1 MHKIELRRKAQR
13 ALNRLPKN
21 DFNAVLGTV
30 KDLAKT
36 PRPKGV
42 EKIKSAG
49 LWRVR
54 QGDYRIVYSIDDGQK
69 TVTVLRIGHRRE
81 IYRSL

>member
-13 ALNRLPKN
+13 ALDRLPKN

-30 KDLAKT
+30 KDLANT
-36 PRPKGV
+36 PRPKRT

-54 QGDYRIVYSIDDGQK
+54 QGNYRIVYSIDDDQK
-69 TVTVLRIGHRRE
+69 LVTFLRIGPRRE

>member
-13 ALNRLPKN
+13 ALDRLPKD
-21 DFNAVLGTV
+21 DFNAVLGAV
-30 KDLAKT
+30 KDLANI

-49 LWRVR
+49 LWRN
-54 QGDYRIVYSIDDGQK
+54 
-69 TVTVLRIGHRRE
+69 
-81 IYRSL
+81 